1 MDTHVRVIGILAIVF
16 GIMGLIGSA
25 ILFVAVA
32 GGGLISGDPM
42 VMKITSIVAVT
53 ISSLIGMLSI
63 PEIIAGIGILKLQ
76 NWGRI
81 LGIVVAILNLMNI
94 PFGTAFGVYALWVL
108 LNSETEKIFK
118 QQDGI
123 VVEE

>member
-42 VMKITSIVAVT
+42 VIKITSIVAVT
-53 ISSLIGMLSI
+53 VSSLIGMLSI

>member
-42 VMKITSIVAVT
+42 VIKITSIVAVT
-53 ISSLIGMLSI
+53 VSSLIGMLSI

-118 QQDGI
+118 QQDDI